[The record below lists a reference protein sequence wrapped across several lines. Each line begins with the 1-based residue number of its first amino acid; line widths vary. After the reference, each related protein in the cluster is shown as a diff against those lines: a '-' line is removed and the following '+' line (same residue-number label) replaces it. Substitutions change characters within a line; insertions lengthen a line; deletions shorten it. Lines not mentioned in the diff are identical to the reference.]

1 MELHHDPRWPRANG
15 WFKDGLKS
23 ADLGLLGVGTRMSS
37 LTHNNA
43 HMTPAAVRAA
53 LARYS
58 TWSAS
63 HEIDFAD
70 HISGS
75 DLGDVTDPD
84 GPEGE
89 ERVIQKVSEALP
101 GTRLL
106 VALGGDNAM
115 TFSAASGVASGVA
128 GGVGGFEHLG
138 LVTLDAHHDVRD
150 GISNGSPIRRLIE
163 AGLRGEKVVQVGISD
178 FANSKEYAARV
189 KDFGITVIR
198 RDEMR
203 GRSMS
208 DVMAEAFAVAG
219 SDTKAIYVD
228 IDVDV
233 CDRAVAPA
241 CPAATPGGVS
251 ADELRQIAFEC
262 GRNAQVRAVDI
273 TEIDATLDSLDQ
285 RTIRLAALLVLEL
298 ATGLS
303 LRK

>member
-1 MELHHDPRWPRANG
+1 M
-15 WFKDGLKS
+15 
-23 ADLGLLGVGTRMSS
+23 
-37 LTHNNA
+37 
-43 HMTPAAVRAA
+43 
-53 LARYS
+53 
-58 TWSAS
+58 
-63 HEIDFAD
+63 
-70 HISGS
+70 
-75 DLGDVTDPD
+75 TDPD
-84 GPEGE
+84 GPAGE

-128 GGVGGFEHLG
+128 GGVGSFEHLG

-150 GISNGSPIRRLIE
+150 GISNGSPVRRLIE

-189 KDFGITVIR
+189 RDFGITVIR

-203 GRSMS
+203 GRPMS

-219 SDTKAIYVD
+219 RGTKAIYVD

-233 CDRAVAPA
+233 CDRSVAPA
-241 CPAATPGGVS
+241 CPAATPGGLS

-273 TEIDATLDSLDQ
+273 TEIDATLDSPDQ

>member
-1 MELHHDPRWPRANG
+1 MELHHDPRWPRANS

-23 ADLGLLGVGTRMSS
+23 ADLALLGVGTHMSA
-37 LTHNNA
+37 LTPNNA

-63 HEIDFAD
+63 HDVDFAE

-115 TFSAASGVASGVA
+115 TFSAASGSSHA
-128 GGVGGFEHLG
+128 VGGFKNLG

-203 GRSMS
+203 GRSMA

-219 SDTKAIYVD
+219 SGTKAIYVD

-233 CDRAVAPA
+233 CDRSVAPA
-241 CPAATPGGVS
+241 CPAATPGGLS

-262 GRNAQVRAVDI
+262 GKNAQVRAVDI
-273 TEIDATLDSLDQ
+273 TEIDATLDSPDQ

-303 LRK
+303 LRQ

>member
-1 MELHHDPRWPRANG
+1 MELHHDPRWTRAND

-23 ADLGLLGVGTRMSS
+23 ADLALLGVGTHMSA
-37 LTHNNA
+37 LTPNNS

-63 HEIDFAD
+63 QEIDFAD

-84 GPEGE
+84 GPAGE

-115 TFSAASGVASGVA
+115 TFSAASGVAGA
-128 GGVGGFEHLG
+128 VGGFEHSG

-150 GISNGSPIRRLIE
+150 GISNGSPVRRLIE

-189 KDFGITVIR
+189 RDFGITVIR

-208 DVMAEAFAVAG
+208 DVMTEAFAVAG
-219 SDTKAIYVD
+219 RGTKAIYVD

-233 CDRAVAPA
+233 CDRSVAPA
-241 CPAATPGGVS
+241 CPAATPGGLS

-273 TEIDATLDSLDQ
+273 TEIDATLDSPDQ

>member
-1 MELHHDPRWPRANG
+1 M
-15 WFKDGLKS
+15 S
-23 ADLGLLGVGTRMSS
+23 A
-37 LTHNNA
+37 LTPNNA
-43 HMTPAAVRAA
+43 HTTPAAVRAA

-63 HEIDFAD
+63 HDVDFAE

-89 ERVIQKVSEALP
+89 VRVIQKVSEALP

-106 VALGGDNAM
+106 IALGGDNAM
-115 TFSAASGVASGVA
+115 TFSAASGSSHA
-128 GGVGGFEHLG
+128 VGGFENLG

-163 AGLRGEKVVQVGISD
+163 AGLRGEKVVQVGMSD

-203 GRSMS
+203 GRSMA
-208 DVMAEAFAVAG
+208 DVMVEAFAVAG
-219 SDTKAIYVD
+219 SGTKAIYVD

-233 CDRAVAPA
+233 CDRSVAPA
-241 CPAATPGGVS
+241 CPAATPGGLS

-262 GRNAQVRAVDI
+262 GKNAQVRAVDI
-273 TEIDATLDSLDQ
+273 TEIDATLDSPDQ